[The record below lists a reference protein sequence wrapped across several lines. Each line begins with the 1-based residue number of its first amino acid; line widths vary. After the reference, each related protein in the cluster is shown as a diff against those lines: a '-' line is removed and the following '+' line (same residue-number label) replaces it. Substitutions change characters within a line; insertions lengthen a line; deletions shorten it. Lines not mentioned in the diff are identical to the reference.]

1 MKYWVKIDWIHN
13 MRKEKSK
20 QNYIGILN
28 SRDISFKSN
37 EIRTTDINILLN
49 RVRIN
54 KKIEFKKKIIL
65 LSAVILFISLLSFFL
80 LQ

>member
-1 MKYWVKIDWIHN
+1 

-20 QNYIGILN
+20 QNYLGILN

-54 KKIEFKKKIIL
+54 RKIEFKKKIIL

>member
-1 MKYWVKIDWIHN
+1 

-20 QNYIGILN
+20 QNYLGILN

-37 EIRTTDINILLN
+37 EIKNKNINILLN

-54 KKIEFKKKIIL
+54 RKIEFKKKIIL

-80 LQ
+80 IQ

>member
-1 MKYWVKIDWIHN
+1 

-20 QNYIGILN
+20 QNYLGILN

-37 EIRTTDINILLN
+37 ETRTTDINILLN

-54 KKIEFKKKIIL
+54 RKIEFKKKIIL

-80 LQ
+80 IQ

>member
-1 MKYWVKIDWIHN
+1 

-20 QNYIGILN
+20 QNYLGILN

-37 EIRTTDINILLN
+37 ETRTTDINILLN

>member
-1 MKYWVKIDWIHN
+1 

-20 QNYIGILN
+20 QNYLGILN

-37 EIRTTDINILLN
+37 ETRTTDINILLN

-54 KKIEFKKKIIL
+54 RKIEFKKKIIL